1 MQGRRRKVGVVLTVQ
16 RLGQYDE
23 DDLTEALYSI
33 PSSNPNNC
41 IQLMANVHVQSYLSG
56 SQMLTKIAQLVQLVN
71 IIWK

>member
-16 RLGQYDE
+16 QLGQYDE

-41 IQLMANVHVQSYLSG
+41 IQLMANVQSYLSG
-56 SQMLTKIAQLVQLVN
+56 SQMLTKVAQLVQLVN

>member
-23 DDLTEALYSI
+23 DDLTKGLYSI

-41 IQLMANVHVQSYLSG
+41 IQLMANVQSYLSG

>member
-16 RLGQYDE
+16 QLGQYDE

-41 IQLMANVHVQSYLSG
+41 NQLMANVQSYLSG
-56 SQMLTKIAQLVQLVN
+56 SQMLTKVAQLVQLVN

>member
-16 RLGQYDE
+16 QLGQYDE

-41 IQLMANVHVQSYLSG
+41 IQLMANVQ
-56 SQMLTKIAQLVQLVN
+56 IPDVN
-71 IIWK
+71 KNSPISPIS

>member
-16 RLGQYDE
+16 QLGQYDE

-41 IQLMANVHVQSYLSG
+41 IQLMANVQSYLSG